1 MARKITV
8 SIQTD
13 ITLELNEKEEIIV
26 EKIENSDTDFE
37 YDYLQNRLESLL
49 LNRIHKEMKDL
60 KDVKIH
66 DITYWD

>member
-1 MARKITV
+1 MKRKITV
-8 SIQTD
+8 TIQTD

-37 YDYLQNRLESLL
+37 YDYLRNRLESLL

-60 KDVKIH
+60 KDVEIH